1 MRQYRGKWVF
11 PLARLF
17 KALCHPS
24 RSLFVLTAS
33 MNTLQVVGGNIAFNP
48 IISDI
53 FDKLKLKFDFVF
65 FLFDSMSSKC
75 VSKASVRKELKF
87 CSHLDT

>member
-33 MNTLQVVGGNIAFNP
+33 MNTLQVVGDDVSFLIQLSATYSTN
-48 IISDI
+48 
-53 FDKLKLKFDFVF
+53 F
-65 FLFDSMSSKC
+65 FKE
-75 VSKASVRKELKF
+75 SVVARR
-87 CSHLDT
+87 